1 MNEPTHFQG
10 GLFSDEVPGGRAG
23 AQLRLTFTGVEAET
37 PEGQRFLVPYS
48 ECVLEQGGA
57 SGRMIFCH
65 TPDRRLTLYCEQKGF
80 AEALARTGGR
90 RVASELER
98 LQATARKET
107 RRDWLL
113 FAGIVAVLLL
123 LGAGAFR
130 LLKVAATRAVHALP
144 ASVDQKVGELAMGAI
159 PLGGTKV
166 EDPVLSAAMEHIVSR
181 LEPHARLRGLDF
193 QVTVVDSPTVN
204 AFCLPGGRMVVY
216 TGLLKAARSPEQVAG
231 VLAHEMA
238 HATLRHGLERIAQSA
253 GSLVA
258 IELLLEDVSGLLAL
272 VVELARHGALTSYGR
287 EQETA
292 ADLEGAEMMVKAG
305 LDPAAL
311 ADFFGLLKEEHGE
324 VPDALTWLASHPQLS
339 ERQAELRRKAEQ
351 SRPLHPKSLELDW
364 AEVVRHAEQPQAR
377 PAVDSTPKTEQHA
390 EPVESP

>member
-10 GLFSDEVPGGRAG
+10 GLFSDEVEGGRAG
-23 AQLRLTFTGVEAET
+23 AQLRLSYTGVEAET
-37 PEGQRFLVPYS
+37 PGGQRFLVPYS

-57 SGRMIFCH
+57 SGKMIFCH

-80 AEALARTGGR
+80 AEALAHAGGR
-90 RVASELER
+90 RIATELER
-98 LQATARKET
+98 LQATARKELH
-107 RRDWLL
+107 RDWLL
-113 FAGIVAVLLL
+113 FAGVMAVLLL
-123 LGAGAFR
+123 LGAGAFQ
-130 LLKVAATRAVHALP
+130 LLKVGASRAVHALP
-144 ASVDQKVGELAMGAI
+144 ASVDQKVGELAMSAI
-159 PLGGTKV
+159 PLGGTQV
-166 EDPVLSAAMEHIVSR
+166 EDPVLSAAMGQIVSR

-193 QVTVVDSPTVN
+193 QVTVVDSSTVN
-204 AFCLPGGRMVVY
+204 AFCLPGGRIVVY

-253 GSLVA
+253 GAVVA

-272 VVELARHGALTSYGR
+272 VVELARHGVLTSYGR

-292 ADLEGAEMMVKAG
+292 ADLEGAEMMLKAG

-311 ADFFGLLKEEHGE
+311 ADFFSILEEQHGE
-324 VPDALTWLASHPQLS
+324 VPDSLTWLASHPQLS

-351 SRPLHPKSLELDW
+351 SRPLAPKPLELDW
-364 AEVVRHAEQPQAR
+364 AEVVRHAESPQAR
-377 PAVDSTPKTEQHA
+377 PPVDSAPQTGEHA
-390 EPVESP
+390 EPAASP